1 MVDKPSLN
9 KGLEALLG
17 NIEKPNQAIIKNI
30 ETNKIKPNRYQPRGS
45 FDENKLT
52 ELADSIKRHG
62 VLSPIIVRE
71 AAGDS
76 YEIIAGERRY
86 RAAKLNQLKIIPCII
101 ETAENQQS
109 LEMALIE
116 NLQREDL
123 NAAEEARGY
132 DRLKREFGLTQEEI
146 SQVTGKARSTIAN
159 TLRILKLPAE
169 VVEMLDRGKL
179 ERGHAKIL
187 VTLDDVEA
195 TRLAKKIAK
204 EDLTIRDLANNIKS
218 KTNKTTHTKQQ
229 SADVERL
236 CNELSE
242 TIGHKVT
249 INEKSKKTGQIM
261 VHYFSADERENIIKK
276 INKITPK

>member
-123 NAAEEARGY
+123 NAAEEASGY

-218 KTNKTTHTKQQ
+218 KTSKTTHTKQQ